1 VKESPVLPP
10 RGRQATAISGQFYS
24 PLIASQVCIFS
35 ADLMVILPPG
45 FYCRVSG
52 AIISFIPYVVF
63 LTGIFT
69 VRWFR
74 ARLSLLQTVRSDA

>member
-1 VKESPVLPP
+1 M
-10 RGRQATAISGQFYS
+10 
-24 PLIASQVCIFS
+24 ASQVCIFS
-35 ADLMVILPPG
+35 ADLLVTLLPG

-52 AIISFIPYVVF
+52 AIIDYVPYVVF